1 MMRSTLM
8 WSLAFTLTAASATAK
23 QFVVPHTTW
32 PQPIYRTSALAAR
45 AFVDDGVWP
54 VRSDELPSN
63 IIAPDVLRDA
73 AAAMLRASP
82 TFRRQCARIGAASLI
97 VTVEHTGMSG
107 SRPYAAST
115 RIHRGGDGR
124 LLAEVHIAPGGN
136 REELLAHEFEHIIEQ
151 LDGVDLPA
159 LARRRGTG
167 VHAVPNA
174 PEFETDR
181 AVIVG
186 RQVAR
191 EVRAVRGT

>member
-23 QFVVPHTTW
+23 QFVVPHTSW
-32 PQPIYRTSALAAR
+32 PEPIHRTSALAAR

-54 VRSDELPSN
+54 VRSEELPSN
-63 IIAPDVLRDA
+63 IIAPGVLRDV

-82 TFRRQCARIGAASLI
+82 TFRRQCARIGAASLT
-97 VTVEHTGMSG
+97 VTVAYMGMSG
-107 SRPYAAST
+107 SPPYVASS
-115 RIHRGGDGR
+115 RIHRRGGR
-124 LLAEVHIAPGGN
+124 LLAEVHIGPGGN

-151 LDGVDLPA
+151 LDGVDLAA
-159 LARRRGTG
+159 LAKRRDTG
-167 VHAVPNA
+167 VHVVPNA
-174 PEFETDR
+174 SEFETDR

>member
-23 QFVVPHTTW
+23 QFVVPHTSW
-32 PQPIYRTSALAAR
+32 PEPIHRTSALAAR

-54 VRSDELPSN
+54 VRSEELPSN
-63 IIAPDVLRDA
+63 IIAPGVLRDV

-82 TFRRQCARIGAASLI
+82 TFRRQCARIGAASLT
-97 VTVEHTGMSG
+97 VTVAYMGMSG
-107 SRPYAAST
+107 SPPYVASS
-115 RIHRGGDGR
+115 RIHRRGGR
-124 LLAEVHIAPGGN
+124 LLAEVHIGPGGN

-151 LDGVDLPA
+151 LDGVDLA
-159 LARRRGTG
+159 TLAKRRDTG
-167 VHAVPNA
+167 VHVVPNA
-174 PEFETDR
+174 SEFETDR
-181 AVIVG
+181 AVMVG